1 MGCGRAS
8 APIPQGPGSVR
19 LGAAAKDELGPQW
32 LAHRYDESSDQI
44 RFVEFDRA
52 TRSAVPF
59 LIDQHLPAKPFRAES
74 RESARRLAPATAP
87 LHFIFHSGFCCST
100 LLAACFDQ
108 PGLGTVFSEPMILN
122 DVVGWRK
129 RGADPAAVGRLL
141 DDSLN
146 LLARPFDGD
155 SAAIV
160 KPSTVANGLA
170 KAMLKLRTGSSAVL
184 IHAPLRDFL
193 ISIAKKGLDGRVWT
207 RELFM
212 GMRREGLIQR
222 LGFDDEAFFGQT
234 DLQIAAG
241 AWLGQQAL
249 LAELAEAFPERVRT
263 IDSSRFLDAP
273 ADAIRAAAKLF
284 GLELTDGQLDNA
296 LSGPMKRNSKDGAA
310 FGRAAREAE
319 YATAL
324 AAHADE
330 LGKVEV
336 WAEAVAKAAGIALE
350 LDQPLL

>member
-1 MGCGRAS
+1 MGAETKG
-8 APIPQGPGSVR
+8 G
-19 LGAAAKDELGPQW
+19 LGPQW
-32 LAHRYDESSDQI
+32 LAHRYDESTDQI

-52 TRSAVPF
+52 TRSSVPF

-74 RESARRLAPATAP
+74 RDSARRLAPATAP
-87 LHFIFHSGFCCST
+87 LHFVFHSGFCCST
-100 LLAACFDQ
+100 LLAGCFDQ
-108 PGLGTVFSEPMILN
+108 PGLATVFSEPMILN

-129 RGADPAAVGRLL
+129 RGANPAAVGRLL
-141 DDSLN
+141 DDSLS
-146 LLARPFDGD
+146 LLARPFEGD
-155 SAAIV
+155 SVAIA

-170 KAMLKLRTGSSAVL
+170 KAMLKLRPGSSAIL

-207 RELFM
+207 RDLFM
-212 GMRREGLIQR
+212 AMRREGLTQR

-241 AWLGQQAL
+241 TWLGQQAL
-249 LAELAEAFPERVRT
+249 FAELAEAFPERVRT

-273 ADAIRAAAKLF
+273 ADTIRAASRLF
-284 GLELTDGQLDNA
+284 GLELTDGQLDGA

-310 FGRAAREAE
+310 FGREAREAD

-324 AAHADE
+324 AAHEDE
-330 LGKVEV
+330 VAKVDV
-336 WAEAVAKAAGIALE
+336 WAQAVAKAAGIALKLE
-350 LDQPLL
+350 HPLL